1 MSPGAAVAAS
11 VLAALAVAAG
21 AFGAHGLAERL
32 GPRDLALWETGARYL
47 TYAALAALAMSLAPG
62 RAGGGGALWVLGG
75 GAWFAATLFG
85 LALGGPRWLG
95 ALTPIGGVAMIL
107 GFLVFA
113 ASVWRGAGGG

>member
-1 MSPGAAVAAS
+1 VSPGPAVAAS
-11 VLAALAVAAG
+11 LLAALAVAAG
-21 AFGAHGLAERL
+21 AFGAHGLAARL
-32 GPRDLALWETGARYL
+32 EPRDLALWETGARYL
-47 TYAALAALAMSLAPG
+47 TYAALAGLAMSLAPG
-62 RAGGGGALWVLGG
+62 RTGATGALWVLGG

-113 ASVWRGAGGG
+113 ASVWRGAGG